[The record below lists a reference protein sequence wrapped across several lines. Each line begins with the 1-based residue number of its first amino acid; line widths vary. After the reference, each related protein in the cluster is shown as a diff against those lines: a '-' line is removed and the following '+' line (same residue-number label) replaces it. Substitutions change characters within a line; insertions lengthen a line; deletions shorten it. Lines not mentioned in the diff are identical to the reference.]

1 MAPVWRSKPTAMNTF
16 PSSSFDPTSRAAGT
30 LRGGLWSGT
39 PVARLQFFCP
49 LCPYVHRPRR
59 KRKVDVPTR
68 KKAVEDIIGADD
80 DGQDRT
86 SVRCPACGHGE
97 AFFKQLQIRSAD
109 EPMTI
114 FYRCCDK
121 KCGHR
126 WNE

>member
-1 MAPVWRSKPTAMNTF
+1 M
-16 PSSSFDPTSRAAGT
+16 
-30 LRGGLWSGT
+30 
-39 PVARLQFFCP
+39 LQNLAVVFEYSV
-49 LCPYVHRPRR
+49 LQL
-59 KRKVDVPTR
+59 
-68 KKAVEDIIGADD
+68 KKAVEDIIGADA

-86 SVRCPACGHGE
+86 SVRCPAGGHGE

>member
-1 MAPVWRSKPTAMNTF
+1 MQFCPH
-16 PSSSFDPTSRAAGT
+16 DGT
-30 LRGGLWSGT
+30 LLQVHVEDKGT

-80 DGQDRT
+80 DDAQDRT